1 MNNHLRQRE
10 RRMHPHGQLAI
21 VNEARDGR
29 QRLLQRLLVRE
40 LETRLD
46 DGAEH
51 LTRDP
56 AHVRLGRGKL
66 GEDVLQEELLH
77 VPLDVWVTHH
87 EGPEGGGHVQCAV
100 ALRRGGLTMR
110 FRIPVSEIGL

>member
-1 MNNHLRQRE
+1 
-10 RRMHPHGQLAI
+10 MHPHGQLSV

-40 LETRLD
+40 LEARLD

-51 LTRDP
+51 LARDP
-56 AHVRLGRGKL
+56 AHVGLGRGKL

-77 VPLDVWVTHH
+77 VALDVGVAHDERTQRR
-87 EGPEGGGHVQCAV
+87 GHVQRAE
-100 ALRRGGLTMR
+100 ALRACRL
-110 FRIPVSEIGL
+110 PVRLSVLRVFFVRLR